1 MSAVKPSHTGGLLS
15 VGLADQRFIAEI
27 NQHRMVL
34 EVKPTAED
42 IETAVLRPS
51 RRIGE
56 PTRQLFDENFLA
68 QLAQDVRNVLVG
80 ITLRD

>member
-1 MSAVKPSHTGGLLS
+1 
-15 VGLADQRFIAEI
+15 
-27 NQHRMVL
+27 MVL

-42 IETAVLRPS
+42 TETAVLRRS

-56 PTRQLFDENFLA
+56 LTRQLFDENFLA
-68 QLAQDVRNVLVG
+68 QLAQDVRNVLVS

>member
-1 MSAVKPSHTGGLLS
+1 
-15 VGLADQRFIAEI
+15 
-27 NQHRMVL
+27 MVL